1 MFAFTTLAILMTL
14 TAIFAYIN
22 YKYVKLPTT
31 IGVLVVA
38 LVASMILIVLGATG
52 VGDLPRQAR
61 TLLDSIDFSRALL
74 EGLLSFLLFAGALHV
89 NLDDLSRQGGVIA
102 TMATVGVLVST
113 FLVGWITWLVS
124 GVLGVDLPFL
134 YCLLFGA
141 LISPTDPIA
150 VLALL
155 KVSRVPRSLETQVT
169 GESLFNDG
177 IGVVIFLILLELA
190 TGHADPTAGS
200 VASLFVREAVG
211 GVIFG
216 VGIGYLAFLMLR
228 EVDDYQVEIII
239 TLGIVTG
246 GYALADGLHLSGPIA
261 IVVTGLLIGNH
272 GRMLAMSQKTRDN
285 LDTFW
290 ELIDEILNAVLFVVI
305 GLELLVVPLD
315 PRALAVALVAIP
327 IVLLSRLVSVGLVIG
342 TLSRRRDFVHGAVRI
357 LTWAGLRGG
366 ISVALALAI
375 PPGPQRDIILQATYG
390 VVVFSIIVQ
399 GLTLTRLV
407 RRLVPVADGEPPA
420 TGPQALGLEASS
432 GF

>member
-1 MFAFTTLAILMTL
+1 MFAFTTLAILLTL
-14 TAIFAYIN
+14 TAIFAFIN

-38 LVASMILIVLGATG
+38 LVASMILVAAGAFG
-52 VGDLPRQAR
+52 VGDLTLQAR
-61 TLLDSIDFSRALL
+61 ALLDSIDFSRALL

-102 TMATVGVLVST
+102 TMATFGVVLST
-113 FLVGWITWLVS
+113 ALVGWITWLLA
-124 GVLGVDLPFL
+124 GVLGIDLPFL

-150 VLALL
+150 VLSLL
-155 KVSRVPRSLETQVT
+155 KTAKVPKSLETQVT

-200 VASLFVREAVG
+200 VAALFVQEAVG

-246 GYALADGLHLSGPIA
+246 GYALADALHVSGPIA

-272 GRMLAMSQKTRDN
+272 GRMFAMSRRTRDN

-290 ELIDEILNAVLFVVI
+290 ELVDEILNAVLFVLI

-315 PRALAVALVAIP
+315 PAAFGVALVAIP
-327 IVLLSRLVSVGLVIG
+327 IVLLSRFLSVGLVISAFR
-342 TLSRRRDFVHGAVRI
+342 SRRSFVPGAVRI

-407 RRLVPVADGEPPA
+407 RRHVPAAAQDRPA
-420 TGPQALGLEASS
+420 ASDH
-432 GF
+432 